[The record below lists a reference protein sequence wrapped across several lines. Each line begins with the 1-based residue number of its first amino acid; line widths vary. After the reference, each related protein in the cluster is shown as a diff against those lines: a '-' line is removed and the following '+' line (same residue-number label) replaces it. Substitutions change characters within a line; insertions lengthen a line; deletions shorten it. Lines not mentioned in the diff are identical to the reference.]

1 MGEHLYS
8 LSSFCTCNIFCLK
21 WFWPHPKI
29 CIINSNDNIFYL
41 IGEKYMSA
49 LVWWLAILS
58 FPFDII
64 YGTQND
70 VYIYIYVCVCAFIF
84 NNIYIL

>member
-1 MGEHLYS
+1 
-8 LSSFCTCNIFCLK
+8 
-21 WFWPHPKI
+21 
-29 CIINSNDNIFYL
+29 
-41 IGEKYMSA
+41 MSA

-70 VYIYIYVCVCAFIF
+70 VYIYIYMCVCAFIF